1 MALPI
6 PSGIVPMPIGEFRRS
21 TDILPPTAPVNV
33 GGVDRIDPRTAL
45 QMPEPVVSGDSSGSA
60 KQSLQSNLLAN
71 LLANPGGA
79 NEPAVS
85 QAALLEISGQA
96 GQAQANVQGAIS
108 LAAGAYMDNAFL
120 PSLDAAVVAEQ
131 ISSTLPLTQGTTSQQ
146 VNTLNILIAEALSQS
161 STSLTN
167 SASAASNAVP
177 LSNLPTSALTVAW
190 PGSEASS
197 QAQVMSNVLLAN
209 DPKSIFLNLKNDL
222 KNSGLFAAEQL
233 SHALMPAMDSAAQ
246 TSQSSSFTASTSAQ
260 SNTNTALT
268 PQQLL
273 QQLDPQSSSMV
284 DAIRLALKGN
294 LQWEGM
300 LANQLPAKIRRED
313 AWESNPNDPT
323 QVTKGARI
331 TVAMN
336 LPNLGGFTVVGIQ
349 FNDQIQLSMEV
360 ASTSSQA
367 VFQEHLT
374 QLQEQLQE
382 QVTVMPGIQLTSQ

>member
-1 MALPI
+1 
-6 PSGIVPMPIGEFRRS
+6 
-21 TDILPPTAPVNV
+21 
-33 GGVDRIDPRTAL
+33 
-45 QMPEPVVSGDSSGSA
+45 
-60 KQSLQSNLLAN
+60 
-71 LLANPGGA
+71 
-79 NEPAVS
+79 
-85 QAALLEISGQA
+85 
-96 GQAQANVQGAIS
+96 
-108 LAAGAYMDNAFL
+108 
-120 PSLDAAVVAEQ
+120 
-131 ISSTLPLTQGTTSQQ
+131 
-146 VNTLNILIAEALSQS
+146 
-161 STSLTN
+161 
-167 SASAASNAVP
+167 
-177 LSNLPTSALTVAW
+177 
-190 PGSEASS
+190 
-197 QAQVMSNVLLAN
+197 
-209 DPKSIFLNLKNDL
+209 
-222 KNSGLFAAEQL
+222 
-233 SHALMPAMDSAAQ
+233 MPAMDSAAQ

-336 LPNLGGFTVVGIQ
+336 LPNLGGFTVVGTQ